1 MSRAY
6 YWNRTCDWYS
16 QYLTVLCWEVRSY
29 GVRKFFVNDFLQL
42 THSFLTFF
50 LTLYCCIK
58 FLTFPKI
65 VFLYFHIEIPLEIGC
80 KFNIYETYVRSM
92 YILFP
97 GGCEE
102 ASKPV
107 LLDNNMLKVNH
118 KCTKTRSQIHSS
130 LTMKSNA
137 TDTVFEPLLLTFS
150 IIFIISMSLVLFT
163 VTTQLLFFLYKIT
176 CKLLTKVNN

>member
-1 MSRAY
+1 MSRTY

-65 VFLYFHIEIPLEIGC
+65 VFLYFHIKIPLEIGC

-97 GGCEE
+97 RGCEE

-107 LLDNNMLKVNH
+107 LLDNNMFKVNH
-118 KCTKTRSQIHSS
+118 KCTKNKISNPFKFNNEKQCHWYSFWAFIVNFFNYFYYFYKSGFVYCDYSATIFS
-130 LTMKSNA
+130 L
-137 TDTVFEPLLLTFS
+137 
-150 IIFIISMSLVLFT
+150 
-163 VTTQLLFFLYKIT
+163 
-176 CKLLTKVNN
+176 